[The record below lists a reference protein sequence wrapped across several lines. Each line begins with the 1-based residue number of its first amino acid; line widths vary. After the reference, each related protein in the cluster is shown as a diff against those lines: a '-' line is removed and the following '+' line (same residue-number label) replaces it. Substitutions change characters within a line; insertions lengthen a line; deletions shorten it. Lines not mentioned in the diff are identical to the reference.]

1 MSDLRSI
8 LKEEYGKKATNI
20 DAKTLMEMVE
30 ETLDLVYDKVILD
43 DSKKEQIQEMATS
56 QAKEFLLVLPKFVP
70 TEAWGDP
77 NSMEREQITRLFS
90 VIGGGRSIEG
100 KLTFLQRIANPNN
113 KITSPRRIIS
123 SLIILES
130 LSAVINSFNASSAGF
145 VFEGFL
151 SALLQGAQE
160 SEYSAKGNL
169 PIQDLIAFED
179 SDNPIPISLKLLNQ
193 TTNIE
198 GSYTNLIDGIAEFGH
213 MVYIVARKD
222 GESIAI
228 EEFTFTKDNF
238 IDALST
244 TARGGGKA
252 SGLNLFKLPDMNAD
266 QSINKLKSVSDWG
279 DKYEM
284 LQYTAG
290 YSARVREKRKISHAE
305 FEGGVDQNPET
316 SLEEVIRQEWRILT
330 ENKGGTQWSISPS
343 QLKSFSFIDYKTYG
357 LLPYSAAQL
366 EQIASIH
373 MDKLNGELHNL
384 FAATQ
389 MLSENITKYF
399 TFDKRDR
406 AISSGEKAIKNT
418 TDIQSALAAQI
429 SSTETE
435 EGP

>member
-1 MSDLRSI
+1 
-8 LKEEYGKKATNI
+8 
-20 DAKTLMEMVE
+20 MVE
-30 ETLDLVYDKVILD
+30 ETLDLVYDKIILG

-77 NSMEREQITRLFS
+77 NSMERSQITRLFN

-100 KLTFLQRIANPNN
+100 KLIFLQRIADPNN

-151 SALLQGAQE
+151 SALLQGTQE

-198 GSYTNLIDGIAEFGH
+198 GSYTNLIDGIDEFGH

-252 SGLNLFKLPDMNAD
+252 SGLNLFKLPDMNTH

-290 YSARVREKRKISHAE
+290 YSDRVRDKRKIADAE
-305 FEGGVDQNPET
+305 REGGVDQDPET
-316 SLEEVIRQEWRILT
+316 SLEEVIRQEWLMLT
-330 ENKGGTQWSISPS
+330 ENKGGTQWSISPQ

-357 LLPYSAAQL
+357 LLPYSAARV
-366 EQIASIH
+366 EQIASMH

-406 AISSGEKAIKNT
+406 AISSGERAIQNT
-418 TDIQSALAAQI
+418 TEIQSALATQI

-435 EGP
+435 ETP